1 MRKHLT
7 TYDDVIRRLGG
18 VPEVARLC
26 GCGTQAVWNWRARG
40 FFPTANYWVM
50 VDELTERGFTAE
62 RRLWR
67 FKERVQYRA
76 RDKHRAA

>member
-1 MRKHLT
+1 MRTHLT

-26 GCGTQAVWNWRARG
+26 NCGTQAVWNWRARG
-40 FFPTANYWVM
+40 FFPTTLYWLM
-50 VDELTERGFTAE
+50 VEALAELDPPCTAE

-67 FKERVQYRA
+67 FRERVRVK
-76 RDKHRAA
+76 RRAA